1 MGPMPEAEAA
11 SEDTSGDG
19 LPDGHAFRM
28 ELYSNRGDA
37 MEKMGVVD
45 PEDKT
50 LWRKLFD
57 LFL

>member
-37 MEKMGVVD
+37 MEKMGRVD
-45 PEDKT
+45 PSEKG
-50 LWRKLFD
+50 LLRKLFA
-57 LFL
+57 LFF

>member
-1 MGPMPEAEAA
+1 MEPMAPTERETTP
-11 SEDTSGDG
+11 SPPND
-19 LPDGHAFRM
+19 LQFRLGVM
-28 ELYSNRGDA
+28 SMNGDA
-37 MEKMGVVD
+37 LEKMGVVD